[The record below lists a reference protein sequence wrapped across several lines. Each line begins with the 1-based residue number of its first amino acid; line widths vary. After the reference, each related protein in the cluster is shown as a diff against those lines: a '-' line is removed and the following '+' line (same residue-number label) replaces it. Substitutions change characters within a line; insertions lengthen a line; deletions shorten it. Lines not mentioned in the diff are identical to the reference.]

1 MPKLLKIPQDWTRPY
16 FDIKIRGTLGCGIVF
31 LLGRSLVTPAMR
43 QLIVY
48 SGHYVEQAKNDSELV
63 GLSCGLGHFSDSLME
78 GAHKK
83 AKQGKYL
90 FSGGKSGK
98 TGKQEYQ
105 ERVIEQQLLSE
116 WFRSES
122 NQNKKLCKKSVNK
135 QLNFDQES
143 ASGSMVI

>member
-1 MPKLLKIPQDWTRPY
+1 MPNLLKIPGDWTRPY
-16 FDIKIRGTLGCGIVF
+16 FDIKACSTCSCANVF
-31 LLGRSLVTPAMR
+31 LFGRSPVTPTMK

-48 SGHYVEQAKNDSELV
+48 SGHYQAKNDSDV
-63 GLSCGLGHFSDSLME
+63 VSLSCELGHFSDSLME

-83 AKQGKYL
+83 AKQGKYF

-98 TGKQEYQ
+98 TEKQEYQ

-122 NQNKKLCKKSVNK
+122 NENKKFHEKSVNK
-135 QLNFDQES
+135 QLNFDFGKNWLQE
-143 ASGSMVI
+143 AW

>member
-1 MPKLLKIPQDWTRPY
+1 MT
-16 FDIKIRGTLGCGIVF
+16 V
-31 LLGRSLVTPAMR
+31 S
-43 QLIVY
+43 
-48 SGHYVEQAKNDSELV
+48 
-63 GLSCGLGHFSDSLME
+63 LSCGLGHFSDSLME

-90 FSGGKSGK
+90 LSGGKSGK

-116 WFRSES
+116 LFGSES
-122 NQNKKLCKKSVNK
+122 NENKELCKKSVNK

-143 ASGSMVI
+143 ASRSIVI